1 MKLLYYKLS
10 FLGVSDFSPLANEL
24 LTIPSTMVVN
34 NSICRNITVTDD
46 MIVENSES
54 FNITV
59 ETSNSNDVIMGLNT
73 AVVTIEDD
81 DSK

>member
-1 MKLLYYKLS
+1 MA
-10 FLGVSDFSPLANEL
+10 VS
-24 LTIPSTMVVN
+24 
-34 NSICRNITVTDD
+34 NSVCRSITVTDD
-46 MIVENSES
+46 MIVEGSET

-59 ETSNSNDVIMGLNT
+59 EISDPNDVIMGQDT

>member
-1 MKLLYYKLS
+1 MTFS
-10 FLGVSDFSPLANEL
+10 FSGVSDFSPLADEL
-24 LTIPSTMVVN
+24 LTISSTSSVN
-34 NSICRNITVTDD
+34 NSVCRSINVTDD
-46 MIVENSES
+46 MIVEESES

-59 ETSNSNDVIMGLNT
+59 EILNPNDVIMGLNT

>member
-1 MKLLYYKLS
+1 
-10 FLGVSDFSPLANEL
+10 
-24 LTIPSTMVVN
+24 
-34 NSICRNITVTDD
+34 
-46 MIVENSES
+46 MIVEEIET

-59 ETSNSNDVIMGLNT
+59 EIFNSNDVFMGLNT